1 MIINFVRL
9 FAVVAVVAGC
19 AFSASATVADVSYT
33 IANANVGASK
43 VANGNTSA
51 YQDLDQFDIEFGTT
65 TYNNIYAG
73 GIMISQ
79 PKGSSDGL
87 PNNYV
92 SVCTD
97 FLGSLYLGQT
107 YKYLGQTVPVTST
120 TTGIAPAWSSTSS
133 FTLASELFNTYGDIG
148 SGGIGTGSGPTLTVE
163 DMAALQLAV
172 WMVLYDTTT
181 TTKNNITTAAVNY
194 TSGEFQVASGVNGDS
209 DAIALAEQW
218 VGGLTL
224 NYSNIDS
231 LLKPDLSLGS
241 QNNKNGHDPQ
251 ELMYA
256 SVPISSV
263 PEPATILAGILLL
276 LPMGVSTIRNLRKS
290 QVNQRN

>member
-1 MIINFVRL
+1 MNKKIVRL
-9 FAVVAVVAGC
+9 VAVAAAMGGSLFN
-19 AFSASATVADVSYT
+19 ARASVDVSYK
-33 IANANVGASK
+33 IVNANVGASH
-43 VANGNTSA
+43 NTDGNRSS
-51 YQDLDQFDIEFGTT
+51 YQDLDQFNLKFEGT
-65 TYNNIYAG
+65 TYNNVLAG

-79 PKGSSDGL
+79 PNGSSDAL

-120 TTGIAPAWSSTSS
+120 TTGIAPAWSSQYS

-148 SGGIGTGSGPTLTVE
+148 SGGVGTGSGPTITVE

-172 WMVLYDTTT
+172 WMVLYDTST
-181 TTKNNITTAAVNY
+181 TTKNNITTAKVNY
-194 TSGEFQVASGVNGDS
+194 TSGNFQVSSAVNGDS

-224 NYSNIDS
+224 NYNNIDS

-241 QNNKNGHDPQ
+241 QGNNNGHDPQ

-256 SVPISSV
+256 SVPICSV
-263 PEPATILAGILLL
+263 PEPATILAGVLLILPL
-276 LPMGVSTIRNLRKS
+276 GVSTIRNLRKS
-290 QVNQRN
+290 QIK